1 MTDDSNIFET
11 VGGADAFD
19 ALVDAFYVGVENDPL
34 LRAMYPLDLAP
45 GKRALSLFLQQRFGG
60 PGTYSA
66 ERGHPRLR
74 VRHMG
79 FPIDKPARDAWMRH
93 MLQAVRQTPAFAAHE
108 AALVR
113 YFDDAATFLINR

>member
-1 MTDDSNIFET
+1 MIDASAIFAA

-19 ALVDAFYVGVENDPL
+19 ALVEAFYAGVESDPS
-34 LRAMYPLDLAP
+34 LRAMYPQDLAP

-60 PGTYSA
+60 PQTYSA

-74 VRHMG
+74 MRHMG
-79 FPIDKPARDAWMRH
+79 FAIDQFARDAWLGH
-93 MLQAVRQTPAFAAHE
+93 MLSAVRRTPAFARHE
-108 AALVR
+108 DVLAR